1 MFRIIDKYG
10 DSKIYQPR
18 LKEQFFVKIY
28 SEPLEDLLPKLS
40 GIALKVFLV
49 LENINGWNEKVV
61 EINES
66 EIVEATGMSET
77 AVKAGL
83 GELEERQIFN
93 LSSCY

>member
-10 DSKIYQPR
+10 DLKSYQPR
-18 LKEQFFVKIY
+18 LKERFFVKIY
-28 SEPLEDLLPKLS
+28 SEPLEELLPKLS

-49 LENINGWNEKVV
+49 VENINNWNEKVV

-83 GELEERQIFN
+83 RELEELQIFK
-93 LSSCY
+93 